1 MPLQPGSLTGPF
13 QRCIIPIRQ
22 WCLSVRAGFPPR
34 APAHCLA
41 RRVFDLSHVLDGPPG
56 GGERSFASTLQPHTA
71 DVIEDRRAV
80 ACQMLNDEARAWL
93 CEQPGEPSL
102 SFDQRQDGRFAA

>member
-22 WCLSVRAGFPPR
+22 WCLSVRAGFPSR

-41 RRVFDLSHVLDGPPG
+41 RRVFDLSHVLDGPT
-56 GGERSFASTLQPHTA
+56 ER
-71 DVIEDRRAV
+71 
-80 ACQMLNDEARAWL
+80 
-93 CEQPGEPSL
+93 
-102 SFDQRQDGRFAA
+102 